1 MRTPNLE
8 KAMLKKLIRTLGLV
22 LVLSPVAVAAAD
34 SPASAD
40 AELMQGVI
48 SRQLDAFARGDA
60 TTAFAQASPVIQAKF
75 ESEEIFMAMVRQG
88 YGVLIQPQ
96 RVEFLGPTETS
107 NGPVF
112 GVQVYA
118 RDGSSWIAAYQMVRD
133 QAQNWRINGCQLMRV
148 AGQSI

>member
-1 MRTPNLE
+1 
-8 KAMLKKLIRTLGLV
+8 MLKKLIRALGLV

-96 RVEFLGPTETS
+96 RVDFLGPTETS

-148 AGQSI
+148 AGQPI